1 MDILTR
7 NLGFLARTLS
17 TATFRRI
24 WREAL
29 NRLQD
34 QLWNEVLLR
43 QTFTTSGA
51 AQFQRDSHAIFALV
65 DRYIPGGSSAM
76 SDLQDGITLL
86 SLPVELEGEN
96 KGLTLKEA
104 SDRVFQDNDEARK
117 VLEELHVTE
126 ITPQAA
132 RNILQKRVEN
142 SENVEW

>member
-1 MDILTR
+1 
-7 NLGFLARTLS
+7 
-17 TATFRRI
+17 
-24 WREAL
+24 
-29 NRLQD
+29 
-34 QLWNEVLLR
+34 
-43 QTFTTSGA
+43 
-51 AQFQRDSHAIFALV
+51 
-65 DRYIPGGSSAM
+65 M

-96 KGLTLKEA
+96 KGSTLKEA